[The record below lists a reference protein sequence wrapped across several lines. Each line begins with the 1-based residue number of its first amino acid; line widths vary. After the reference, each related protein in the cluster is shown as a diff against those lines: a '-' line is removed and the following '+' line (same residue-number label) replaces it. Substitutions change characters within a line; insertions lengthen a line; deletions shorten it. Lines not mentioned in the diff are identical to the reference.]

1 MSQPIDQRITALA
14 DKIRP
19 LLGAEDVTIAMSALA
34 LLSGEALGS
43 IRIAPQ
49 FTRAVA
55 LQLYCQQVSDLAA
68 KIEDQQPKY

>member
-1 MSQPIDQRITALA
+1 MTESVDTRIIALA

-19 LLGAEDVTIAMSALA
+19 LLGAENAAIAMSALA

-43 IRIAPQ
+43 IHIAPP

-68 KIEDQQPKY
+68 KTEDQRPKY